1 MSTNAELIELHHK
14 IVKCFNVSEFI
25 QLCFELDVDHE
36 LLNGQNKGD
45 RSRELIGHMQRRDR
59 LPELVLACQR
69 LRPNETWPDV
79 TALPSE
85 PTTPN
90 AEALPDPIPFFVG
103 GRINDRCYFFGRE
116 RLVREIRADLRK
128 YSSVSIIG
136 EPQIGKSSLLYYL
149 YATRQEWLPTEITL
163 EYIDLQGV
171 LDEADFCETV
181 IGKLGGSGDTLRHLK
196 RTLYQRNVI
205 LLFDEVERIAEPDF
219 NPRLHDLLRSLAQE
233 PHFAMCLVTQR
244 PLTAVFPPQTPGG
257 VSPFHNIFTS
267 RELGPFTKTEACLF
281 LQQTEANF
289 NQAEIEHLLAESH
302 CLPARLQRLAK
313 RLLQQR
319 QK

>member
-1 MSTNAELIELHHK
+1 MSTNAVLTELHQK
-14 IVKCFNVSEFI
+14 IVNRFNVSEFI
-25 QLCFELDVDHE
+25 DLCFELGMDHE
-36 LLNGQNKGD
+36 LLNGQNKSD
-45 RSRELIGHMQRRDR
+45 QSRELISYMQRRDR
-59 LPELVLACQR
+59 LPELVTTCQR
-69 LRPNETWPDV
+69 LRPTETWPDV
-79 TALPSE
+79 ATVPSK
-85 PTTPN
+85 PTKPETETLAN
-90 AEALPDPIPFFVG
+90 PIPFFVG
-103 GRINDRCYFFGRE
+103 GRINDPRYFFGRE

-149 YATRQEWLPTEITL
+149 YATRQEWLPTEVTL
-163 EYIDLQGV
+163 EYIDLQSV

-181 IGKLGGSGDTLRHLK
+181 IDKLGGSGDTLRHLK

-244 PLTAVFPPQTPGG
+244 PLTTVFPPQTPGG

-267 RELGPFTKTEACLF
+267 RELGPFTEVEARRF
-281 LQQTEANF
+281 LQQTAASFSE
-289 NQAEIEHLLAESH
+289 AEIDHLLGESR
-302 CLPARLQRLAK
+302 CQPARLQRLAINLVQQK
-313 RLLQQR
+313 RP
-319 QK
+319 